1 MFRSNPLRR
10 TAGLALALALLSACF
25 DPPVRE
31 TLRLRFLPDGSVA
44 VTSAVEIGRVDE
56 GNPVL
61 QRRIAETR
69 QALLDSTDPWSR
81 RFAALDAAV
90 ERFSWEKRL
99 GEMHKAERTALL
111 AAPADLRGFF
121 ADTSLSVSYRI
132 ADGVAELAIAPSA
145 PGRATRRQRKEM
157 ERTLE
162 EWSGH
167 VAEYLAAAGELYRH
181 LDGNPERARAC
192 LGAVFEDVLS
202 EADRKSLEPLSPAET
217 RLVKRVEEAMVRIWD
232 VLIVADG
239 QEASLDEISHLVYD
253 PFPARLSVKL
263 PGRPLEVEG
272 FETGGQEGLLQVASP
287 GLWNAL
293 LALEGRWLSPDP
305 AVAYVLHG
313 GPSAEEP
320 LDLEAFL
327 AESRRADP
335 TPPVDLEVRRA
346 IEERLRTEPLYRATW
361 KVEEGAEPGPDWAD
375 GEDEEKETGW
385 PGSI

>member
-1 MFRSNPLRR
+1 MDFPPRILLR

-25 DPPVRE
+25 DPPVKE

-44 VTSAVEIGRVDE
+44 VTSAVEIGRIDE

-61 QRRIAETR
+61 KRRVAETR
-69 QALLDSTDPWSR
+69 QELIDGVDPWSR

-99 GEMHKAERTALL
+99 GEMHRAERSALL

-121 ADTSLSVSYRI
+121 ADTSLAVSYRI
-132 ADGVAELAIAPSA
+132 ADGTPAIAELVIVPSA
-145 PGRATRRQRKEM
+145 PGRATRKQRKEM

-167 VAEYLAAAGELYRH
+167 VAGYLAAAGELYGY
-181 LDGNPERARAC
+181 LDTNPERARAC
-192 LGAVFEDVLS
+192 LGAVFADVLS
-202 EADRKSLEPLSPAET
+202 EEDRKGLEPLSALET
-217 RLVKRVEEAMVRIWD
+217 RQVKRLEEAMAKIWD
-232 VLIVADG
+232 VLIVAEG
-239 QEASLDEISHLVYD
+239 QDASLDEISHLVYD

-272 FETGGQEGLLQVASP
+272 FEAGGEEGVLKVASP

-313 GPSAEEP
+313 GPAAEEP

-327 AESRRADP
+327 AEARRADP
-335 TPPVDLEVRRA
+335 TPPADLEVRRA
-346 IEERLRTEPLYRATW
+346 IEEKLRTEPLYRATW
-361 KVEEGAEPGPDWAD
+361 TVEEGGEPGPDWAD
-375 GEDEEKETGW
+375 AGKE
-385 PGSI
+385 